1 MTETAQPTAS
11 PAPLDP
17 RQLLLPAMAAMASDV
32 AQLLP
37 PADAMQAM
45 QAQQVLQQLG
55 NASRVLG
62 LQGLAAFMQGLRAP
76 LQQLSAGGEP
86 LPGKT
91 GELLALAAR
100 DAQRFVQALEG
111 DEPTSPHTLFPSYRA
126 LIKLG
131 GKDTAH
137 PADLWDDPWPQPWL
151 PAPEDVPALTP
162 SVALRA
168 VWDQHTLALLQASSL
183 SSCQP
188 LRAASLGLAAH
199 AQDGTVWQ
207 LAAAWLDSLE
217 QELLELDIYAKR
229 LASRL
234 LSYYASYAKD
244 QPAPPPALLR
254 DLQFFCAQ
262 ALACATQRGA
272 SLPPTL
278 TRVQQHCA
286 PGAEAPPP
294 DVDTASADAPVSPP
308 PAPAPVA
315 PPPPSL
321 PAFQAAPEILPTA
334 SLGQGLAST
343 AQIEPDLAFL
353 QEAEL
358 LSQELEARITA
369 WRADPASAL
378 HPDTDALAQAL
389 SHLAWS
395 SGCTEIA
402 SLAHLLQR
410 CLQRMPAQA
419 SPAQRQSCQ
428 HASDE
433 MRRLLHQFAAGF
445 LRRAHPQVMEALHQ
459 LYASLPVPS
468 TPQDALPAAAG
479 TAPDAQAQDDTTAA
493 ADTDTPPQT
502 TAAADAL
509 AEPAVEAAHAAP
521 VLDAMHFSVF
531 EEEMLAVWPRLQ
543 AALKQWL
550 QTPTDSAARQTVLRC
565 LHTLKG
571 SARLAGAMAWASQV
585 HALEGLALEVQSEAG
600 PRGPAS
606 LQPPL
611 EALRI
616 AFVALQQEMADRHPE
631 RLAQRWQHNPLDT
644 VTRHAQALWATHDAG
659 SSALAASQLSLH
671 ALASGLQQ
679 LRHHIKDCAAWADT
693 LVLHGDLE
701 LPYEWHE
708 ELHALVQALDR
719 CTDDADTVH
728 QQLQHSLAD
737 THNALNTQGGHLRAL
752 QHTLLYARLVP
763 LSHWQERLDS
773 CVQLAAQDTAKAVE
787 LVWQDG
793 EALLERSVADALT
806 PALEHLLRNCV
817 AHGLETP
824 AQRSAAGK
832 PETGRIQLSVHSQGT
847 QQILRLQ
854 DDGRGLDVP
863 AIRSKAQALGL
874 LPADAV
880 VDNDRAA
887 ALILHP
893 GLSTATA
900 VTELAGRGIGM
911 DVVADTIAQLGGSLR
926 ISSTAGQGCCF
937 DICLPAP
944 PQVEQVLALRAG
956 SWRVALP
963 ARALESVRR
972 VPAAVAEQA
981 LAQGML
987 NDEATG
993 PLPLYWAGAV
1003 WQQSARSLEP
1013 ALDGTRS
1020 LLIVRSDTARW
1031 GLLVDEILGTQEVTL
1046 QAPAEL
1052 AVPVPG
1058 LLGIAAQPSGQVLQ
1072 VYDPAA
1078 VLGAHEARQLAQQSH
1093 AAPPPSSAA
1102 EPLRPL
1108 VLLAD
1113 DSLSVRRLAQ
1123 HLLQSSGY
1131 RVETAEDGLQALHTL
1146 ENGEVPA
1153 LLIADIEMPDM
1164 DGLELLRRLRATERF
1179 QRLPVVMLTA
1189 HSAGPVSHQAIDLG
1203 AQAFLTK
1210 PYSPNELLAVVRRF
1224 VQIP

>member
-37 PADAMQAM
+37 PGDAMQAM

-62 LQGLAAFMQGLRAP
+62 LQGLAAFMQGLQAP
-76 LQQLSAGGEP
+76 LQQLTGSGEP

-100 DAQRFVQALEG
+100 DAQRFVQALERS
-111 DEPTSPHTLFPSYRA
+111 EPTSPHTLFPSYRA
-126 LIKLG
+126 LIKLS

-151 PAPEDVPALTP
+151 PAPEDVPALVP
-162 SVALRA
+162 SVELRA

-188 LRAASLGLAAH
+188 LCAASLGLAVH

-207 LAAAWLDSLE
+207 LAAAWLESLE
-217 QELLELDIYAKR
+217 QGLLELDIYAKR

-234 LSYYASYAKD
+234 LSHYASYAKG
-244 QPAPPPALLR
+244 QSAPPPDLLR

-262 ALACATQRGA
+262 ALAAATQRGA
-272 SLPPTL
+272 CLPPTL

-286 PGAEAPPP
+286 PRTAAPPP
-294 DVDTASADAPVSPP
+294 DAASADAPASPP
-308 PAPAPVA
+308 PAAVT

-353 QEAEL
+353 HEAEQ
-358 LSQELEARITA
+358 LSQALETRINV
-369 WRADPASAL
+369 WRSDPASAL
-378 HPDTDALAQAL
+378 PPDTDALAQAL
-389 SHLAWS
+389 SRLAWS

-402 SLAHLLQR
+402 SLTHLLQC

-459 LYASLPVPS
+459 LYASLPAPS
-468 TPQDALPAAAG
+468 TPHEALPASAD
-479 TAPDAQAQDDTTAA
+479 TAPDAEAQDDAPAA
-493 ADTDTPPQT
+493 ADTDTPPQNIA
-502 TAAADAL
+502 TADSL
-509 AEPAVEAAHAAP
+509 AEPAVEPTSTAP

-550 QTPTDSAARQTVLRC
+550 QAPTDSAARQSVLRS

-585 HALEGLALEVQSEAG
+585 HALEGLALEVQPEAG
-600 PRGPAS
+600 ARGPAS

-631 RLAQRWQHNPLDT
+631 RQSQRWQHNPLDT

-659 SSALAASQLSLH
+659 SSALAASQLSLN
-671 ALASGLQQ
+671 ALATGLQQ
-679 LRHHIKDCAAWADT
+679 LRHHIRDCAAWADT
-693 LVLHGDLE
+693 LMLHGDLE

-763 LSHWQERLDS
+763 LNHWQERLDS
-773 CVQLAAQDTAKAVE
+773 CVQLAAQDTAKSVE
-787 LVWQDG
+787 LVWQDS
-793 EALLERSVADALT
+793 EAVLERSVADALT

-824 AQRSAAGK
+824 AQRRAAGK
-832 PETGRIQLSVHSQGT
+832 PETGRIQLSAHTQGA

-863 AIRSKAQALGL
+863 AIRSKALALGL
-874 LPADAV
+874 LPADAP

-926 ISSTAGQGCCF
+926 IRSTAGQGCCF
-937 DICLPAP
+937 EICLPAP

-972 VPAAVAEQA
+972 VPDAVAEQA

-987 NDEATG
+987 NDEASG

-1003 WQQSARSLEP
+1003 WQQSTRSLEP
-1013 ALDGTRS
+1013 AFDGTRS

-1078 VLGAHEARQLAQQSH
+1078 VLGAHEARQLAQQGH
-1093 AAPPPSSAA
+1093 AAPPSGEA

-1146 ENGEVPA
+1146 ENGEEPA

-1210 PYSPNELLAVVRRF
+1210 PYAPNELLAVVRRF
-1224 VQIP
+1224 VQAP